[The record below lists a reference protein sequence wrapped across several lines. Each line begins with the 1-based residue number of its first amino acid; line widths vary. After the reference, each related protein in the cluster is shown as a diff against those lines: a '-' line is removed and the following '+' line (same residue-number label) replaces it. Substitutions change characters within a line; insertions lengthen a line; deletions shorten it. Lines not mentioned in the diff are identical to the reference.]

1 MLLDL
6 HTHSVAS
13 DDSRATVEQYIK
25 WVNVLRRKCKSIDGF
40 VLTEHRQFN
49 HDVDYTSLASDD
61 GIVIL

>member
-25 WVNVLRRKCKSIDGF
+25 WANVLRKKGKSIDGF
-40 VLTEHRQFN
+40 VLTETGN
-49 HDVDYTSLASDD
+49 LI
-61 GIVIL
+61 IVSTTVVWRLKVA